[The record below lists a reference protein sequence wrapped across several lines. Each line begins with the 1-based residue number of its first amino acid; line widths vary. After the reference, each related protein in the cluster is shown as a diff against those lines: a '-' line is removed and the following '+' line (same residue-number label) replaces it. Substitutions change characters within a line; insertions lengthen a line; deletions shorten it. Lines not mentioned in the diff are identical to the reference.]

1 MKTYVKLVLTATLTV
16 FATAAVAGKSLCRNL
31 WKFDASKSKI
41 TQGQTVAFTAESAG
55 TIQITQGGQSYSFKP
70 DGSTSKTPFGGTV
83 VWTKIRRQHLEGRE
97 IHEGLNRAGHRHLEV
112 GGRSGK
118 SVAVSST
125 GTKPNGDSFSESE
138 TLVRVTTGTRFL
150 RQVEE
155 YEGFEQRTGYQSDRG
170 QRRRRDHL
178 EHPGNKGFAG
188 TQIRWKGR
196 SSYRSHRSGW
206 FDIVG
211 HKDQP
216 HGVCNRGKDE
226 RKGRLERDKHS
237 LSGRQDADASRQS
250 GWRIGAHHRRLS
262 EAVS

>member
-1 MKTYVKLVLTATLTV
+1 MKIYVKLVLTATLTV
-16 FATAAVAGKSLCRNL
+16 FATAAVAENPFAGT

-41 TQGQTVAFTAESAG
+41 TGHTVTFTTESAG
-55 TIQITQGGQSYSFKP
+55 TIQVTAGGQSYSFKP
-70 DGSTSKTPFGGTV
+70 DGSAAKTPFGDTV
-83 VWTKIRRQHLEGRE
+83 VWTKIDDSTWKAVYT
-97 IHEGLNRAGHRHLEV
+97 EGLNCAGHRHLEV
-112 GGRSGK
+112 GRGRQERG
-118 SVAVSST
+118 
-125 GTKPNGDSFSESE
+125 SF
-138 TLVRVTTGTRFL
+138 LHRNKAQRGFFL
-150 RQVEE
+150 RIRDVCPGYDGNRFVRQMEE
-155 YEGFEQRTGYQSDRG
+155 YEGFEQRTGYHSDRG

-178 EHPGNKGFAG
+178 EHSGNKGFAA

-216 HGVCNRGKDE
+216 EGVCNRGKDE
-226 RKGRLERDKHS
+226 RKGRLERDRHS
-237 LSGRQDADASRQS
+237 LSGWQDADASRQS